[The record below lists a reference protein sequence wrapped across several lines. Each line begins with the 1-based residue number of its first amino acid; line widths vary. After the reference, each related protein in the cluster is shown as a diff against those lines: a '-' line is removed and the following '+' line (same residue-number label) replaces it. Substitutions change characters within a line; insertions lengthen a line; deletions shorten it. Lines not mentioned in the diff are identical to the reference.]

1 MKLKPLFLAVPLLLS
16 AGLIYLSGISGAD
29 EKPPPKTLTTADSQL
44 TLNGTAIRTYFGI
57 HVYQVGLYV
66 MAPSDD
72 EKSILSDPGR
82 KRIQIKM
89 LREVA
94 GKKFDSTIRK
104 NIAENFTNEEQEK
117 FLAENERFLA
127 CFIDKILAEDCVV
140 DIDYVPNQGTEV
152 LVDGKRADLI
162 PGHDYYHTLL
172 RLWIGKP
179 LQKSIKH
186 GLLGKP
192 EV

>member
-1 MKLKPLFLAVPLLLS
+1 MKLKPLLIAVPLLLIT
-16 AGLIYLSGISGAD
+16 ALAYLSSISGAD
-29 EKPPPKTLTTADSQL
+29 EKPAPATLAAAGSQL
-44 TLNGTAIRTYFGI
+44 TLNGSAVRTYFGI
-57 HVYQVGLYV
+57 PVYQVGLYV
-66 MAPSDD
+66 IAPSKDA
-72 EKSILSDPGR
+72 KAILSDR
-82 KRIQIKM
+82 KKKRIQIRM

-104 NIAENFTNEEQEK
+104 NIAKNFSSEEQEK

-127 CFIDKILAEDCVV
+127 CFVDKILAKECIV
-140 DIDYVPNQGTEV
+140 DIDYIPNQGTEV
-152 LVDGKRADLI
+152 LVDGERADLI
-162 PGHDYYHTLL
+162 PGSDYFHTLL
-172 RLWIGKP
+172 RMWIGEP